1 MEGNNVLM
9 DGGASPLSITD
20 DIWDNTARTFLFG
33 SYSTSTYT
41 VDDCV
46 KDILLNKIPSMK
58 KDFTCTG
65 TFIHGS
71 VYSLL
76 IQTCTATF
84 PNETY
89 NSALLFSYT
98 GSATITLYQNLK
110 GTVTKTVFTGERT
123 TI

>member
-65 TFIHGS
+65 TFI
-71 VYSLL
+71 
-76 IQTCTATF
+76 QTCTATF